1 MYISELRMHG
11 FKSFAKKEKLHF
23 GDGITAIVGPNG
35 CGKTNIVDAVR
46 WVLGEQKYTMLRS
59 KKMEDI
65 IFNGSESRKPLG
77 VCEVNLTVHN
87 DKGKLPV
94 DYTDVEITRRVF
106 RNGESE
112 YMINRAKCR
121 LKDIHNL
128 FVDTGMGAD
137 AYSVIELKMIE
148 DILSENAED
157 RRRMFE
163 EAAGI
168 NKYKHQ
174 RKSTLLKIEATTAD
188 INRVND
194 IIAEVDGKVN
204 ALKLQLKRYDRHA
217 KLVDKLQQKEVERA
231 FLQRQE
237 LNSALVPLVKSV
249 TELTHQRSI
258 GVEGEKIHESSLEQ
272 LRTTYKSEESELRSM
287 QEKLNELS
295 DA

>member
-1 MYISELRMHG
+1 
-11 FKSFAKKEKLHF
+11 
-23 GDGITAIVGPNG
+23 
-35 CGKTNIVDAVR
+35 
-46 WVLGEQKYTMLRS
+46 
-59 KKMEDI
+59 
-65 IFNGSESRKPLG
+65 
-77 VCEVNLTVHN
+77 
-87 DKGKLPV
+87 
-94 DYTDVEITRRVF
+94 
-106 RNGESE
+106 
-112 YMINRAKCR
+112 MINRAKCR

-295 DA
+295 DARQSTNNRILVITEQVKSAERTIERLLVEKEELEEKIGAQKFSISELEVEMETFAPKIEDKERQYNARREEFDESDEN